1 MKKIIVIF
9 FLHITCL
16 LSAQDKIYENYT
28 FDTNIKSLQTIVN
41 GIITSVPVLRL
52 RSSDI
57 MAVQFDDI
65 GNREE
70 DFYYK
75 IIHCDRNW
83 TPSLI
88 NEIEYID
95 GFNAEQIRDWQNSL
109 DTKHDFI
116 HYWMTLPNRDTRF
129 KISGNYILY
138 VYTEGNED
146 NPAFTKRFIVTESM
160 VHPLVK
166 WVRPTNTELIR
177 FNQQMDLSF
186 LVKNFTFQ
194 NAQRDVSISIIQN
207 GDWKNSKNNI
217 AARNIKDGYFT
228 FDNFGELSFSGNNE
242 FRWFDM
248 RSLRSNRGGIEYIE
262 NNASGTDV
270 LLKLGHPRINKV
282 FSFNY
287 DFNGKYYIDNYDIW
301 DRYIIFDGKIASP
314 NRLSEFRNY
323 FSYNDLRNGW
333 NTREESIR
341 SDYANVIFSLQ
352 SPKLDKEVYIFGDF
366 TDFQLKPEFKM
377 IYNDEKG
384 VYLGNVLLKQGYYDY
399 AFAIP
404 DEKGN
409 PSFEY
414 TEGKWQDTENEYKVI
429 VHFSEFASRYD
440 RVIGV
445 ITTSSTYYTE

>member
-1 MKKIIVIF
+1 M
-9 FLHITCL
+9 
-16 LSAQDKIYENYT
+16 N
-28 FDTNIKSLQTIVN
+28 
-41 GIITSVPVLRL
+41 
-52 RSSDI
+52 
-57 MAVQFDDI
+57 
-65 GNREE
+65 
-70 DFYYK
+70 
-75 IIHCDRNW
+75 
-83 TPSLI
+83 
-88 NEIEYID
+88 
-95 GFNAEQIRDWQNSL
+95 
-109 DTKHDFI
+109 
-116 HYWMTLPNRDTRF
+116 
-129 KISGNYILY
+129 
-138 VYTEGNED
+138 
-146 NPAFTKRFIVTESM
+146 
-160 VHPLVK
+160 
-166 WVRPTNTELIR
+166 
-177 FNQQMDLSF
+177 LSF

-194 NAQRDVSISIIQN
+194 NAQRDVSLSIIQN
-207 GDWKNSKNNI
+207 GDWKNSKINI

-228 FDNFGELSFSGNNE
+228 FDNFGELSFCGNNE

-262 NNASGTDV
+262 NNASSTDV
-270 LLKLGHPRINKV
+270 LLKLGHPKSNKL

-287 DFNGKYYIDNYDIW
+287 DFNGKFYIDNYDVW
-301 DRYIIFDGKIASP
+301 DRYIIFDGEIASP

-377 IYNDEKG
+377 MYNDEKG

-429 VHFSEFASRYD
+429 VYFSEFASRYD

-445 ITTSSTYYTE
+445 ITTSSTYFTE